1 MYYIGVMPR
10 PFQMPSIQTMDIL
23 CTINHPLPC
32 CGTQLF
38 IKEKEKGIRE
48 SAAPVHRAMMSRE
61 FLVFHWMAFSN
72 QNVSGVYSQSAVW
85 MKVIL
90 ELSNVKIEPKGELG
104 PSSDARHDNPVVI
117 PTHFELRL

>member
-1 MYYIGVMPR
+1 
-10 PFQMPSIQTMDIL
+10 MDIL

-48 SAAPVHRAMMSRE
+48 SAAPVHRYDVPRAPGISLDGLQQSER
-61 FLVFHWMAFSN
+61 LR
-72 QNVSGVYSQSAVW
+72 GVYSQSAVW

-90 ELSNVKIEPKGELG
+90 ELSNVKIEPRESLG
-104 PSSDARHDNPVVI
+104 LVATRGMTNPVVI